1 MSVVY
6 KPSNLR
12 YLFFF
17 FFSVLCW
24 VFIATCWLS
33 LVTLSGLL
41 IAVASLV
48 EYRL

>member
-12 YLFFF
+12 YLFVFF
-17 FFSVLCW
+17 PVLCW

-33 LVTLSGLL
+33 PVTLSGLL